1 MTSLKMQLNQNS
13 INNLLRKKTE
23 LKKYTTQQSL
33 QYYTDIKHIQIN
45 AFFTLNRVNHIIRDL
60 KIIESDTL

>member
-23 LKKYTTQQSL
+23 LKNYTTQQSL

-45 AFFTLNRVNHIIRDL
+45 AFLR
-60 KIIESDTL
+60 

>member
-1 MTSLKMQLNQNS
+1 MQLNQNS

-33 QYYTDIKHIQIN
+33 QFYTEIKHNKIN
-45 AFFTLNRVNHIIRDL
+45 AFLR
-60 KIIESDTL
+60 

>member
-1 MTSLKMQLNQNS
+1 MTSLKIQLNQNS

-33 QYYTDIKHIQIN
+33 QYYTDIKHIQVN
-45 AFFTLNRVNHIIRDL
+45 AFLR
-60 KIIESDTL
+60 